1 MASTQRSGSEKLRS
15 SCDRC
20 TALKIRCD
28 KQTPTCGRCRTP
40 GLTCVYSPY
49 RWKGRPSSNKSRRPE
64 GQDAPAEPASQPAPV
79 AEEEPI
85 SSPVSRGGA
94 TQPQPGYPQ
103 YMELSSP
110 GVVRGEFPQTT
121 EFSFESSLDLGLFN
135 LDVPAR
141 DTYPHAL
148 MPVSQT
154 EPSSLYS
161 PTRVENVTQP
171 SYLDEATTRT
181 AGWGHE
187 SDSGIHSLATPS
199 MAPTVVRSCYEM
211 ALDTLSSL
219 RSIPLDSCLFKVG
232 PSRTRAEGGDLSRGL
247 GLHAESVSTDQALK
261 VNRAALQSLNQI
273 GSRNC
278 NNCAADADLNL
289 LLNTTSH
296 HRRQNGLEQPYSP
309 HSGPGGLYF
318 SPVQFNEFRV
328 DMLTAR
334 RLNSQLLKYEL
345 ETLKRLVKTLGSP
358 RHSPGSAESRSDASA
373 QGESVSSATATS
385 YQEVLR
391 QLLANSIDG
400 LIAEIGEFCQM

>member
-1 MASTQRSGSEKLRS
+1 MAQRSGTEKLRS

-64 GQDAPAEPASQPAPV
+64 GQEAPAEPASQPTPV
-79 AEEEPI
+79 AEEEPS
-85 SSPVSRGGA
+85 SSPVSRGGS
-94 TQPQPGYPQ
+94 TQPQPGTQHSYPQ

-110 GVVRGEFPQTT
+110 GVDRGESPPTT
-121 EFSFESSLDLGLFN
+121 EFSFENSLDLGLFN
-135 LDVPAR
+135 LDFPAR

-161 PTRVENVTQP
+161 PTRVENVIQP
-171 SYLDEATTRT
+171 SYLVEATTRT

-199 MAPTVVRSCYEM
+199 MAS
-211 ALDTLSSL
+211 A
-219 RSIPLDSCLFKVG
+219 I
-232 PSRTRAEGGDLSRGL
+232 TRAEGDDLSRGL
-247 GLHAESVSTDQALK
+247 GLPVESVSTDQALK
-261 VNRAALQSLNQI
+261 VNRGALQTLNQI

-289 LLNTTSH
+289 LLNTTCHRMLNIYRSIFECIAEKNH
-296 HRRQNGLEQPYSP
+296 MSTDRRQNGLEPPYLP
-309 HSGPGGLYF
+309 HSNPGGLYF

-345 ETLKRLVKTLGSP
+345 ETLKRLVKALGNP
-358 RHSPGSAESRSDASA
+358 RHRPGSAESCADASA
-373 QGESVSSATATS
+373 QGRSVNSATATS

-391 QLLANSIDG
+391 QLLANSIDE